1 LTKRVRFFAAVAP
14 PAVLLDA
21 NFRIYALGNLISYI
35 GTWAQRV
42 AIGWLSWELTHQ
54 TVWVGLISLAQI
66 LPLVAFGPVSGALL
80 DRHNHRYFAMTVNSA
95 MAALA
100 WLLYAL
106 TAAHLMHI
114 VALLVIALLLGVANS
129 GYQAAR
135 LTMIHEVVAPAL
147 LTQAIAAN
155 SVIFN
160 LSRAVGP
167 AIGGIVIAHYGL
179 AAAFA
184 VNAISFLGIL
194 AALAAVQLRSREVNK
209 PTQGLFA
216 ESREGW
222 RYVIG
227 HAGIRQMMLLSA
239 VTAILAR
246 GVIELLP
253 VFADTVFHRGS
264 LGLAN
269 LTTAVGAGAIVGAM
283 ALALAGS
290 THLLPRV
297 TRLAAIALGPLVIL
311 FGLCKDFGFGL
322 SISVVHRVRH
332 RAVQC
337 GSAGAIAVPDPR
349 QLQRP
354 GAGPVDRGQHSR
366 SRHRR
371 RNPGRA
377 GTVGHPAHG
386 HDHGRGAL
394 HNPRGG
400 GDRALRSIAGRHS
413 MTESIECVVIGAGVV
428 GLGGGARAGA
438 ARPRDLD
445 SGSRVLHRHRDQF
458 AQQRSDPCRHLL
470 SAGIG
475 EGPLLRGGQ
484 SASVRV
490 SAKRTASGTG
500 AAASSSSPRMSR
512 RSRRCN
518 PSKAWPGPTESAI
531 FNWLTAG
538 EIPRSSRN

>member
-1 LTKRVRFFAAVAP
+1 LSWVRFFSAVAP
-14 PAVLLDA
+14 PAVLLDR
-21 NFRIYALGNLISYI
+21 NFRIYALGNLISYT

-54 TVWVGLISLAQI
+54 TIWVGLISLAQI
-66 LPLVAFGPVSGALL
+66 LPLIVFGPVSGALL
-80 DRHNHRYFAMTVNSA
+80 DRHNHRYFAMTVNGA
-95 MAALA
+95 MAGLA
-100 WLLYAL
+100 VLLYAL

-135 LTMIHEVVAPAL
+135 LTMIHEVVAPSL

-222 RYVIG
+222 RYVID
-227 HAGIRQMMLLSA
+227 HPGIRQMMLLSA

-246 GVIELLP
+246 GIIELLP

-269 LTTAVGAGAIVGAM
+269 LTTAVGAGAIVGAL

-290 THLLPRV
+290 TDVLPRV
-297 TRLAAIALGPLVIL
+297 TRLAAIGLGPLVIL
-311 FGLCKDFGFGL
+311 FGLCREFGL
-322 SISVVHRVRH
+322 GLLISVVLGFAIVLCSVGLQVQLQSQIRPNFRGRVLGLWT
-332 RAVQC
+332 AVNIA
-337 GSAGAIAVPDPR
+337 GPGVGGAILGALA
-349 QLQRP
+349 QWATLQIVTV
-354 GAGPVDRGQHSR
+354 A
-366 SRHRR
+366 
-371 RNPGRA
+371 A
-377 GTVGHPAHG
+377 GTFCLVLVVWLMI
-386 HDHGRGAL
+386 RK
-394 HNPRGG
+394 N
-400 GDRALRSIAGRHS
+400 RALLP
-413 MTESIECVVIGAGVV
+413 T
-428 GLGGGARAGA
+428 
-438 ARPRDLD
+438 
-445 SGSRVLHRHRDQF
+445 
-458 AQQRSDPCRHLL
+458 
-470 SAGIG
+470 
-475 EGPLLRGGQ
+475 
-484 SASVRV
+484 
-490 SAKRTASGTG
+490 
-500 AAASSSSPRMSR
+500 SPS
-512 RSRRCN
+512 
-518 PSKAWPGPTESAI
+518 
-531 FNWLTAG
+531 
-538 EIPRSSRN
+538 

>member
-1 LTKRVRFFAAVAP
+1 MSWVRFFAAVAP
-14 PAVLLDA
+14 PAVLLDR
-21 NFRIYALGNLISYI
+21 NFRIYALGNLISYT

-54 TVWVGLISLAQI
+54 TAWVGLISLAQI
-66 LPLVAFGPVSGALL
+66 LPLIAFGPVSGALL
-80 DRHNHRYFAMTVNSA
+80 DRHNHRYFAMTVNGA

-100 WLLYAL
+100 VLLYAL

-222 RYVIG
+222 RYVVG
-227 HAGIRQMMLLSA
+227 HPGIRQMMLLSA

-269 LTTAVGAGAIVGAM
+269 LTTAVGAGAIVGAL

-322 SISVVHRVRH
+322 LISVVLGFTIVLCSVGLQVQLQSQIRANFRGRVLGLWTSVNIAGPGIGGAILGALAQWATL
-332 RAVQC
+332 RAVTTT
-337 GSAGAIAVPDPR
+337 AGVLCMALV
-349 QLQRP
+349 
-354 GAGPVDRGQHSR
+354 
-366 SRHRR
+366 
-371 RNPGRA
+371 
-377 GTVGHPAHG
+377 VGVM
-386 HDHGRGAL
+386 
-394 HNPRGG
+394 
-400 GDRALRSIAGRHS
+400 LRSDR
-413 MTESIECVVIGAGVV
+413 
-428 GLGGGARAGA
+428 
-438 ARPRDLD
+438 
-445 SGSRVLHRHRDQF
+445 
-458 AQQRSDPCRHLL
+458 LL
-470 SAGIG
+470 PAT
-475 EGPLLRGGQ
+475 P
-484 SASVRV
+484 
-490 SAKRTASGTG
+490 
-500 AAASSSSPRMSR
+500 
-512 RSRRCN
+512 
-518 PSKAWPGPTESAI
+518 
-531 FNWLTAG
+531 
-538 EIPRSSRN
+538 